1 MERYEYG
8 IIGGGPAGYT
18 AGMCLAKNGHSVIL
32 FEKDKLG
39 GTCLNRGCIPTKSFL
54 HSSEIYAQIMTSDK
68 IGVHIDDF
76 SFDFSK
82 VVEKKDT
89 TVERVRKS
97 LELAVKNSGVKT
109 VYAKACI
116 KDKNTIIADNNMYSA
131 DRIIVATGAK
141 PKEIIGL
148 EFDGKFIL
156 NSDDVLNISSLP
168 KSVLIVGSG
177 AIGIEWARIFSN
189 FGAEVTIVET
199 AEYLIPNA
207 DIDVSKRIERIFKQK
222 KIKYYTKDSVAKIE
236 NKKVLLKSGAELTP
250 DFVLVAAGRE
260 PVLPVCDDSCI
271 VIGDSCGEIQLA
283 HYAIHQ
289 AKQLALGITY
299 NRDLIPSV
307 IYGNPEIAW
316 VGKREQDCGED
327 CKKILL
333 PVTALGKAWCDDA
346 TEGFIKLITKD
357 GRILGAH
364 IVSKEA
370 SSLIHTVLIAMQNN
384 LNVDELKKICFAHPT
399 YSEGIFDIIINL

>member
-116 KDKNTIIADNNMYSA
+116 KDKNTILTESEEYKVDNIIIAS
-131 DRIIVATGAK
+131 GSK
-141 PKEIIGL
+141 PKELSGL
-148 EFDGKFIL
+148 KFDGEFIL
-156 NSDDVLNISSLP
+156 SSDDILNIKELP
-168 KSVLIVGSG
+168 KSVLIIGSG
-177 AIGIEWARIFSN
+177 AIGLEWARIFSN
-189 FGAEVTIVET
+189 FGVEVSIVEA
-199 AEYLIPNA
+199 AEHLLPLA
-207 DIDVSKRIERIFKQK
+207 DTEVSKRVERIFKQK
-222 KIKYYTKDSVAKIE
+222 KVKFYLQNTVSEIKGRTVI
-236 NKKVLLKSGAELTP
+236 LKTGEEISP
-250 DFVLVAAGRE
+250 DFVLSAVGRE
-260 PVLPVCDDSCI
+260 PVKPDCPCETIL
-271 VIGDSCGEIQLA
+271 GDACGEIQLA

-289 AKQLALGITY
+289 AQQFASKVPFDKNLT
-299 NRDLIPSV
+299 PSV
-307 IYGNPEIAW
+307 IYGEPEIAW
-316 VGKREQDCGED
+316 AGLREQDIDESY
-327 CKKILL
+327 KKVML

-346 TEGFIKLITKD
+346 TDGFIKLIIKD
-357 GRILGAH
+357 NLIYGAH

-370 SSLIHTVLIAMQNN
+370 SSLIHTVLAFMQNKIKIE
-384 LNVDELKKICFAHPT
+384 DIKQICFAHPT
-399 YSEGIFDIIINL
+399 YSEGIFDILAGL

>member
-1 MERYEYG
+1 
-8 IIGGGPAGYT
+8 
-18 AGMCLAKNGHSVIL
+18 
-32 FEKDKLG
+32 
-39 GTCLNRGCIPTKSFL
+39 
-54 HSSEIYAQIMTSDK
+54 
-68 IGVHIDDF
+68 
-76 SFDFSK
+76 
-82 VVEKKDT
+82 
-89 TVERVRKS
+89 
-97 LELAVKNSGVKT
+97 
-109 VYAKACI
+109 
-116 KDKNTIIADNNMYSA
+116 MYSV

-141 PKEIIGL
+141 PKEINGL

-199 AEYLIPNA
+199 AEHLIPNA

-384 LNVDELKKICFAHPT
+384 LNVGELKKICFAHPT